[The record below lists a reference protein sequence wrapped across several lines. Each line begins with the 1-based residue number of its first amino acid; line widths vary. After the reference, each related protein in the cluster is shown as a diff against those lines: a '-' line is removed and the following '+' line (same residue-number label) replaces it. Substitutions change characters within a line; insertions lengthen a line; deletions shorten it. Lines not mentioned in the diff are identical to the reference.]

1 MSQTKMPKLTVRNRK
16 PGTISVGANT
26 EVLVNDKPIPGISFL
41 KIEIKAK
48 KVAKVT
54 MEMYADVDLE
64 LDSIPHIK
72 TTEPKTGPVYE
83 LGHYSPTRIKGKA
96 DASDE

>member
-1 MSQTKMPKLTVRNRK
+1 MSQTMKLPKLTVRNKK
-16 PGTISVGANT
+16 PGTLSVGANT
-26 EVLVNDKPIPGISFL
+26 EVLIDGKPLGNISFL

-72 TTEPKTGPVYE
+72 EGEPAPGPVYE
-83 LGHYSPTRIKGKA
+83 LGRYNPTRIKGK
-96 DASDE
+96 